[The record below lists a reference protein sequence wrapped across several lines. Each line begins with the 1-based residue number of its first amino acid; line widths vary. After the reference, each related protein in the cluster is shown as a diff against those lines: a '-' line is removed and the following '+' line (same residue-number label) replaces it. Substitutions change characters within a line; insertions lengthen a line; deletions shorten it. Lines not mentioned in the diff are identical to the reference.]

1 MIIQLSSSCPPPL
14 RRHPRSCV
22 FALVGALLAGATAPA
37 LAAPLLPPVSAFFET
52 PYLGEVTLSP
62 KGSMV
67 AMAIR
72 RDDGTLAIEVR
83 ETANPAKG
91 SELARVDNVNVG
103 IADIHWINEKR
114 LGYTLKN
121 LGKNSSTFLDE
132 FAIDVDGSDRRHL
145 ISGNWNHDQE
155 APTGT
160 MIGSRMLTAGH
171 MYVGAVHDGS
181 DDILIVKFLWNNT
194 EIMSESSR
202 LYRLNTRTQR
212 LTPAFEGSQPA
223 AIKDWMTDNDGVPRV
238 VTSKVQ
244 GRCTTYYRK
253 PDDTTWTN
261 IDSGQCL
268 ELGTLFQPRF
278 FDGSDS
284 LYVNAAHNGYAALY
298 RYNLAAMKLDP
309 EPVVETP
316 GFDFR
321 GAPIIDFD
329 SKRMLGLY
337 LTTDANTTVWFNAAL
352 KADQAKIDAALP
364 GINRIICAAHC
375 LASPI
380 LLVRRET
387 DRRPSEYVLYTRA
400 TGKMVG
406 LGSAHPGI
414 LPAQMGERSFHRY
427 KARDGREIPV
437 YVTLPAEKADG
448 PRPAVVL
455 VHGGPAVRGGSWEW
469 DDEAAFLASRG
480 YVVIQ
485 PEFRGGAGFG
495 SDHLRAGFRQW
506 GAAMQDDLAD
516 AAQWA
521 VKQGWADP
529 ARIGIM
535 GASYGGYATLMGLIK
550 DPQLFRVGVAWAG
563 VTDLGLMFTSSSSD
577 ATRENLGY
585 SMRTMIGD
593 PDTDA
598 ELFRKYS
605 PLQRATELKQPL
617 LLAHGADDRRVPL
630 EHATRFYRAVKSN
643 NPKAELIIYDDEQH
657 GWRKQQTLLDFWKRV
672 ETFLDTNLKH

>member
-1 MIIQLSSSCPPPL
+1 MRRLPLSC
-14 RRHPRSCV
+14 
-22 FALVGALLAGATAPA
+22 LLALACALSGGAPA
-37 LAAPLLPPVSAFFET
+37 LAAAPLPPVSAFFDT
-52 PYLGEVTLSP
+52 PHLSNVRLSP
-62 KGSMV
+62 QGSMV
-67 AMAIR
+67 AMAAR
-72 RDDGTLAIEVR
+72 MDDGSLSIEVR

-91 SELARVDNVNVG
+91 IQLTHVDGVNVG

-121 LGKNSSTFLDE
+121 LSKNSATLLDE
-132 FAIDVDGSDRRHL
+132 FAVDVDGGDRRHL
-145 ISGNWNHDQE
+145 ISGNWNHQKD
-155 APTGT
+155 APL
-160 MIGSRMLTAGH
+160 GSHISSRTLSAGH
-171 MYVGAVHDGS
+171 VFVDSLHDGS
-181 DDILIVKFLWNNT
+181 DDILVVKFIWKGAD
-194 EIMSESSR
+194 IMSESSR

-212 LTPAFEGSQPA
+212 LTSAFEGSQPP
-223 AIKDWMTDNDGVPRV
+223 AIDDWMTDNDGIPRI
-238 VTSKVQ
+238 VTSTVQ

-253 PDDTTWTN
+253 PDDKAWTD
-261 IDSGQCL
+261 IDSGKCL
-268 ELGTLFQPRF
+268 EGGKRFKPLF

-284 LYVNAAHNGYAALY
+284 LYVDAGHNGYGALY
-298 RYNLAAMKLDP
+298 RYNLTTMKMDQ

-316 GFDFR
+316 GFDFH
-321 GAPIIDFD
+321 GKPIIDFD

-352 KADQAKIDAALP
+352 KADQARIDAALP
-364 GINRIICAAHC
+364 GINRISCAAQC

-387 DRRPSEYVLYTRA
+387 DRIPADYVLYTRA

-406 LGSAHPGI
+406 LGSTHPDI
-414 LPAQMGERSFHRY
+414 KPVQMGERSFYRY

-437 YVTLPAEKADG
+437 YVTLPAEKADA

-455 VHGGPAVRGGSWEW
+455 VHGGPMVRGGSWEW

-485 PEFRGGAGFG
+485 PEFRGGDGFG
-495 SDHLRAGFRQW
+495 SAHLQAGLRQW
-506 GAAMQDDLAD
+506 GGAMQDDLAD

-521 VKQGWADP
+521 VKQGWVDP

-563 VTDLGLMFTSSSSD
+563 VTDLDLMFTSAMSD
-577 ATRENLGY
+577 ATTENLGY

-598 ELFRKYS
+598 ALFRTNS
-605 PLQRATELKQPL
+605 PLQRAAEVKQPL
-617 LLAHGADDRRVPL
+617 LLAHGVDDRRVPL
-630 EHATRFYRAVKSN
+630 EHASKFYRAVKSHN
-643 NPKAELIIYDDEQH
+643 RKVEFITYDDEGH
-657 GWRKQQTLLDFWKRV
+657 GWRKQETRLDFWKRV
-672 ETFLDTNLKH
+672 DAFLDTNLKQAR